1 MEKDREDFYSEVK
14 VAKMRMER
22 NGYKVSILTNWSI
35 MAVSESA
42 LLQSDPKRL
51 DEAIR
56 RHFRART

>member
-56 RHFRART
+56 RQFRART